1 MLDQYGRE
9 INYLRV
15 SVTDRC
21 NLRCRYC
28 MPDEGVESVGH
39 DNVLTT
45 EQIVRVITIAAKLG
59 IRKVRL
65 TGGEPLI
72 RGNITGLIAE
82 MAKIPLIDDIALT
95 TNGILFD
102 GMAEEL
108 KAAGLNRVNFS
119 LDTLVA
125 EKFNYI
131 TRRVN
136 LADVM
141 QSIDKAFRLGMAPV
155 KINTVVIKGFNDDE
169 ILDLVTLAA
178 ERPLHVRFIE
188 LMPIGGLPFY
198 NREHVLSMGDVKRFI
213 ESRYELL
220 PPPFIQHGGPA
231 KYYQIKGGMGTVGF
245 ISPMSSHFCFECNRI
260 RMTADG
266 KLRGCLFG
274 KQETNLRMA
283 LKRDAGDEELKALFC
298 KAVQQKLDQHHMND
312 GWGADNERKM
322 SQIGG

>member
-1 MLDQYGRE
+1 
-9 INYLRV
+9 
-15 SVTDRC
+15 
-21 NLRCRYC
+21 
-28 MPDEGVESVGH
+28 MPDEGVETVGH
-39 DNVLTT
+39 DNILTF
-45 EQIVRVITIAAKLG
+45 EQIVRVITIAAQLG

-72 RGNITGLIAE
+72 RSNITGLIAE
-82 MAKIPLIDDIALT
+82 IAKIPQIDDVALT

-102 GMAEEL
+102 GMAKEL

-131 TRRVN
+131 TKRGN
-136 LADVM
+136 LADVLK
-141 QSIDKAFRLGMAPV
+141 SISTALRLGMAPV

-169 ILDLVTLAA
+169 ILDIVRLAI

-198 NREHVLSMGDVKRFI
+198 QKEHILSVDEVKQII
-213 ESRYELL
+213 EAHHELL
-220 PPPFIQHGGPA
+220 NAPFIQHGGPA
-231 KYYQIKGGMGTVGF
+231 KFYQIKGGMGTVGF

-260 RMTADG
+260 RMTSDG

-274 KQETNLRMA
+274 KQETDLKMA
-283 LKRDAGDEELKALFC
+283 LNRKASDEELKDLFC
-298 KAVQQKLDQHHMND
+298 KAVLQKIDRHHMND

-322 SQIGG
+322 PQIGG